1 MAKQVANEMVL
12 KEVDTF
18 LSDQRFSLAVVTFQM
33 KKATLTLWRDQV
45 YGLGIS
51 VFRASFSCST
61 RTEERK
67 STGDHHQTLAVTV
80 LILLGEGRARTVRE
94 RGLWRN

>member
-33 KKATLTLWRDQV
+33 KKATLTLW
-45 YGLGIS
+45 
-51 VFRASFSCST
+51 
-61 RTEERK
+61 
-67 STGDHHQTLAVTV
+67 
-80 LILLGEGRARTVRE
+80 
-94 RGLWRN
+94 